1 MRGRDFLRIA
11 FWSAVTSGNIGRM
24 WQARRSSTQLPEIIS
39 APVGRPSLSARA
51 SSCIQAAMSRREC
64 SWAWPWYCRSV
75 TAGAVI
81 AASVLDPSYPLS
93 SPSAHLAMPLQH
105 LALLEQYGLHERL
118 DLV

>member
-24 WQARRSSTQLPEIIS
+24 WQARSSSTQLPEIII

-64 SWAWPWYCRSV
+64 SCAWPWYCRSV
-75 TAGAVI
+75 TAAPVI
-81 AASVLDPSYPLS
+81 AASS
-93 SPSAHLAMPLQH
+93 
-105 LALLEQYGLHERL
+105 ALLEEHGLHERL
-118 DLV
+118 DLVAGALEGPHL